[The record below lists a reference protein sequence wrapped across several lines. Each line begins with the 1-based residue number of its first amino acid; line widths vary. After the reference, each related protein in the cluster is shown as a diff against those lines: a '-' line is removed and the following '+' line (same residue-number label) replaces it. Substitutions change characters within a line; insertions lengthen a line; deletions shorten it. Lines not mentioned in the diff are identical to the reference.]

1 MKEATGQ
8 LNSTVVVVLAIG
20 VLSAFF
26 YFTLW
31 PSIKINMEQTTNCSK
46 AWCEGQPNSDGVTVK
61 CHYNDSKGNQ
71 KDITCVWHDIKKK

>member
-8 LNSTVVVVLAIG
+8 LNSTVVVVLAIA

-31 PSIKINMEQTTNCSK
+31 PALKTNMEQTTNCSK
-46 AWCEGQPNSDGVTVK
+46 AWCEGKPNSDGLTVQ
-61 CHYNDSKGNQ
+61 CYYG
-71 KDITCVWHDIKKK
+71 KDKKPITCVWKDVPKK